1 MQNMQKI
8 WSLCRIYILH
18 IYAKYAPG
26 TLLMCLSRP
35 EQEPGTC
42 CVCRSRNLKHCDT
55 VYNQVG
61 AAPWSQGCKSPG
73 GGKPPVAAPAQ
84 GKNMS
89 ILEPWYSSTSR
100 AHGTVIM
107 WDCSI
112 SSSSIVQLPPPSHRH
127 CRQDTGIAIIFL
139 WFWSSWPA

>member
-1 MQNMQKI
+1 MQKRKTRCAKYAKYAKNMEFMQD
-8 WSLCRIYILH
+8 LYFAYIC
-18 IYAKYAPG
+18 KYAPG

-42 CVCRSRNLKHCDT
+42 CVCQSRNLKHCDT

-107 WDCSI
+107 
-112 SSSSIVQLPPPSHRH
+112 
-127 CRQDTGIAIIFL
+127 
-139 WFWSSWPA
+139 